1 MKRLFLATL
10 VVLAFLI
17 VAMPAEA
24 AIHEMVAAA
33 CNGKDELEPP
43 GILDASKPSFLRSL
57 LATGIISS
65 IVPGPGSLTINF
77 NLDHPASKY
86 ASDGP
91 VLVIPDGAGPGV
103 DLILSPLPLDL
114 DHASSDH
121 CKQLQAP

>member
-24 AIHEMVAAA
+24 AIHEMIAAA
-33 CNGKDELEPP
+33 CNGKGELEPP

-57 LATGIISS
+57 LATGIIES

-86 ASDGP
+86 ASGGP
-91 VLVIPDGAGPGV
+91 TLVIPDGAGPGV
-103 DLILSPLPLDL
+103 DLILSPLAVDL
-114 DHASSDH
+114 DHPSSDH